1 MGSVESI
8 AKHLIKLNNHKTNIS
23 FPAVVVNAD
32 RLEDGFVDVKP
43 VVNYMNSVTGDT
55 IEYPVIRDIRVVFP
69 SGKNTTISFP
79 LVQGDTVDLLFQSVD
94 IEDFVNGNSSPHDPF
109 STGFGNLKNCV
120 ALVGFSPYQESPFN
134 PNNYKNEFNS
144 QDLNIVHNKNTDN
157 ESMVSINTD
166 GDIILKSPTKVLVE
180 SPTVE
185 VNADTVEA
193 NNAVISTQ
201 GDVEIGG
208 RSVKQF
214 MNNYDLHTHVGN
226 QGSPTST
233 PSI

>member
-55 IEYPVIRDIRVVFP
+55 IEYPVLRDIRVVFP
-69 SGKNTTISFP
+69 SSKSTTISFP

-120 ALVGFSPYQESPFN
+120 ALVGFSPYQDSPFN

-144 QDLNIVHNKNTDN
+144 QDLNIVHNKGTGL
-157 ESMVSINTD
+157 ESVSYTH
-166 GDIILKSPTKVLVE
+166 LTLPTNR
-180 SPTVE
+180 E
-185 VNADTVEA
+185 V
-193 NNAVISTQ
+193 
-201 GDVEIGG
+201 
-208 RSVKQF
+208 
-214 MNNYDLHTHVGN
+214 
-226 QGSPTST
+226 
-233 PSI
+233 